1 MSVVPLKQK
10 AQAETPRKTVERK
23 LGEVYQPVNE
33 REMAALVQQHERR
46 KKAKPA
52 PALKVSNE
60 GKQEISFEHHD
71 GTAAYTLLME
81 AMATSDADFAAGIL
95 AQIYNLSPQRG
106 LPREAD
112 VNFARSIIT
121 GMEPRDQVE
130 TMLATQM
137 AAIHMATITYA
148 RRVNMADNLPQ
159 LESYE
164 KAMNRLARTFTAQIE
179 ALKRHRS
186 KGEQRVYVERVDVR
200 EGGQAVVGNVSH
212 GEGA

>member
-1 MSVVPLKQK
+1 LSVVPLKQK
-10 AQAETPRKTVERK
+10 VPAETPRKALERK
-23 LGEVYQPVNE
+23 LGEIYRPANE
-33 REMAALVQQHERR
+33 REMKALVKQHERR

-52 PALKVSNE
+52 PALKVSSE

-71 GTAAYTLLME
+71 GPGAYTLLME

-95 AQIYNLSPQRG
+95 GQIYNLSPQKES
-106 LPREAD
+106 PREVD

-137 AAIHMATITYA
+137 AAVHMATITYA
-148 RRVNMADNLPQ
+148 RRVNMADSLPL
-159 LESYE
+159 LESHE
-164 KAMNRLARTFTAQIE
+164 RAMNRLARTFTAQIE
-179 ALKRHRS
+179 ALKRYRS

-200 EGGQAVVGNVSH
+200 EGGQAVVGNVSNR
-212 GEGA
+212 EGS